1 MENKSSISEEMVIR
15 APAFARLVKHI
26 RDFKKS
32 TTMFDKIA
40 IDTTDEVAEEEKE
53 ELNEIFKAMLEE
65 ANVYNKFPTNNM
77 VTLSRLFMKVIR
89 FYENEGGLHNKIIMC
104 YAMQR
109 GFASWVKSETIYE
122 KTQRAEEV
130 MQLNHGFYDLSKK
143 ISGLVVD
150 VRAEITTADAD
161 HFSPDSEF
169 VRLTVTYDA

>member
-32 TTMFDKIA
+32 SSMFDAIA
-40 IDTTDEVAEEEKE
+40 INTSDEVADEEND
-53 ELNEIFKAMLEE
+53 ELNEIFKAMIDE
-65 ANVYNKFPTNNM
+65 ANVYHKFPTNNM

-89 FYENEGGLHNKIIMC
+89 FYENEGSLHNKIIMC

-109 GFASWVKSETIYE
+109 GFASWITSETIYE

-150 VRAEITTADAD
+150 VRAEITTTEA
-161 HFSPDSEF
+161 HTFSPDSEF
-169 VRLTVTYDA
+169 VRLTVTYIA

>member
-32 TTMFDKIA
+32 SSMFDAIA
-40 IDTTDEVAEEEKE
+40 INTSDEEND

-65 ANVYNKFPTNNM
+65 ANVYHKFPTNNM

-89 FYENEGGLHNKIIMC
+89 FYENEGSLHNKIIMC

-109 GFASWVKSETIYE
+109 GFASWIKSETIYE

-169 VRLTVTYDA
+169 VRLTVTYIA

>member
-32 TTMFDKIA
+32 SGMFDTIA
-40 IDTTDEVAEEEKE
+40 INTSDEVTEEENE
-53 ELNEIFKAMLEE
+53 ELNEIFKKMLDD
-65 ANVYNKFPTNNM
+65 ANVYHKFPTNNM
-77 VTLSRLFMKVIR
+77 VKLSHLFMKVIR
-89 FYENEGGLHNKIIMC
+89 FYENEGSLHNKIIMC

-109 GFASWVKSETIYE
+109 GFASCIKSETIYE

-130 MQLNHGFYDLSKK
+130 MELNHSFYDISKK

-150 VRAEITTADAD
+150 VRAEMTTNDA
-161 HFSPDSEF
+161 HTFSPDSEF
-169 VRLTVTYDA
+169 VRLTVTYEA

>member
-32 TTMFDKIA
+32 SSMFDTIA
-40 IDTTDEVAEEEKE
+40 INTTDEVADEEKD

-130 MQLNHGFYDLSKK
+130 MQLNHCFYDISKK

-169 VRLTVTYDA
+169 VRLTLTYDS

>member
-32 TTMFDKIA
+32 SSMFDAIA
-40 IDTTDEVAEEEKE
+40 INTSDEEND

-65 ANVYNKFPTNNM
+65 ANVYHKFPTNNM
-77 VTLSRLFMKVIR
+77 VKLSRLFMKVIR
-89 FYENEGGLHNKIIMC
+89 FYENEGSLHNKIIMC

-169 VRLTVTYDA
+169 VRLTVTYIA